1 MGLSIMNK
9 TSIEAEVKIKIENLE
24 AAERLLESMGAKLK
38 NSEKQVD
45 LYYNHPCRDYSVTDE
60 AVRLRRRMPVK
71 EDSDNSKLHGFPLTE
86 ITYKGPKL
94 DKSTKTRVE
103 HSVGVN
109 SYENA
114 KLIFSSLGFIE
125 VASIEK
131 QRIFYTHG
139 DITISLDNVLDVGCF
154 IELERIVTN
163 PDMLGKAQKEIL
175 ELVESLGYSIK
186 DSIRESYLELYLAKT
201 PS

>member
-1 MGLSIMNK
+1 MNK
-9 TSIEAEVKIKIENLE
+9 TSIEAEIKIEVDNLE
-24 AAERLLESMGAKLK
+24 SVESQLKSMGAKIK
-38 NSEKQVD
+38 NSEKQID

-60 AVRLRRRMPVK
+60 AVRLRRRMLTK
-71 EDSDNSKLHGFPLTE
+71 EKTDSSDFDKFPLTE

-103 HSVGVN
+103 YSVGVD

-125 VASIEK
+125 VAIIEK
-131 QRIFYTHG
+131 QRVFYTHG

-154 IELERIVTN
+154 MELERVVTS
-163 PDMLGKAQKEIL
+163 PDLLDNAQKEL
-175 ELVESLGYSIK
+175 VELLESLGYSIE
-186 DSIRESYLELYLAKT
+186 DSIRESYLELYLAKN
-201 PS
+201 SS

>member
-1 MGLSIMNK
+1 MNK
-9 TSIEAEVKIKIENLE
+9 TSIEVEIKIKIDNLE
-24 AAERLLESMGAKLK
+24 AVGRQLESMGAKLK

-60 AVRLRRRMPVK
+60 ALRIRRRILVK
-71 EDSDNSKLHGFPLTE
+71 TEGEESNLDKFPLIE

-94 DKSTKTRVE
+94 DESTKTRVE

-131 QRIFYTHG
+131 QRVFYTHG

-163 PDMLGKAQKEIL
+163 PDLLGKARKEIL

-186 DSIRESYLELYLAKT
+186 DSIRESYLELYLAKNQ
-201 PS
+201 S